1 MRPSSLNFYGLLTTQ
16 RPTCRL
22 LSAVSFIFLLFIFV
36 FPPPQRRA
44 DRDHYPSGSLV
55 LSQSPPERAR
65 AEDTP
70 GRSPAV
76 AGQEQLASSSLAN
89 DDERRRLFRPARFS
103 SASAAPFVLVYLSQC
118 ARARAL
124 NGRSKSSVM
133 PRERRPTLAPID
145 EKRESPSTLDEVITI
160 YLTIFLISSLLF
172 AVPLSHCLSFTF
184 CRAPTEIQIR
194 FRASPENR
202 ACVFLPVRGG
212 SMNSSWKRYIFLISP
227 KIEMFNNIFV
237 TTSGLRTRF
246 FDRK

>member
-55 LSQSPPERAR
+55 LSQS
-65 AEDTP
+65 
-70 GRSPAV
+70 
-76 AGQEQLASSSLAN
+76 SLAN

-124 NGRSKSSVM
+124 NRRSKSSVM

-227 KIEMFNNIFV
+227 KIEMCNNIFV